1 MSLPTL
7 NCDCTFDFM
16 EPPKSKDIESSDL
29 TAGASITETYTYT
42 VRLVPQ
48 HYLEIIGVGASS
60 QVYKVNDNIVLK
72 TSRVFERPGPDA
84 SPRDQWNY
92 ASDTIFHS
100 NLLKN
105 ERTVFRILQSRPH
118 PNLAAAI
125 DTDQPEGI
133 YIRRYRAADPKISLS
148 QPQRIKLYFSIT
160 DALRHLHSLK
170 IVHADVRI
178 DNILFDDQDWA
189 ILCDFSAAS
198 PCGEPNFVF
207 PDLPLPLNGPAASLS
222 EATDMFAM
230 ASLIFQMEHGVSP
243 VLSIENGVLALPEM
257 NSGIQSLDDIVR
269 NAWLGKYTCTKEMLQ
284 HLSSIEAQT
293 NHCSHGAPLS
303 PRVEDLLR
311 NQVQV
316 WRRSRE
322 NTLGKVAPSW
332 KMQIFGHLGN
342 RSLTNDEGTVLEGL
356 LSEEQLKALA
366 DSNGMD
372 MNADLHFAHYEMPAS
387 C

>member
-1 MSLPTL
+1 MII
-7 NCDCTFDFM
+7 NFQRKGFM

-29 TAGASITETYTYT
+29 TASASITETYTYT

-48 HYLEIIGVGASS
+48 HNLEIIGVGASS

-105 ERTVFRILQSRPH
+105 ERTVFRILQRRPH
-118 PNLAAAI
+118 PNLASAI
-125 DTDQPEGI
+125 DPDQPEGI

-148 QPQRIKLYFSIT
+148 QPQRIKLYCSIT

-170 IVHADVRI
+170 IVHADVRVDNI
-178 DNILFDDQDWA
+178 VEMGVRPNPRLILLAPSTNILFDDQDSA
-189 ILCDFSAAS
+189 ILCDFSASS
-198 PCGEPNFVF
+198 PCGEPNLVF
-207 PDLPLPLNGPAASLS
+207 PDLPLPLNDPAAILS

-230 ASLIFQMEHGVSP
+230 ASLIYQMEHGVSP
-243 VLSIENGVLALPEM
+243 VLSIAKGALALPEM
-257 NSGIQSLDDIVR
+257 NSGIQSLDDVVR
-269 NAWLGKYTCTKEMLQ
+269 NAWLGKYTCTKEMLR
-284 HLSSIEAQT
+284 HLASIDAQT
-293 NHCSHGAPLS
+293 NHCSHGALLS
-303 PRVEDLLR
+303 PRVEDSLG

-322 NTLGKVAPSW
+322 NTLG
-332 KMQIFGHLGN
+332 
-342 RSLTNDEGTVLEGL
+342 TVLEGL
-356 LSEEQLKALA
+356 LSEDQLQALA
-366 DSNGMD
+366 DCNGMD